1 MNTPS
6 LFQSQA
12 LIQIDEGAVLLK
24 HFVADNEV
32 ALLVEVNEV
41 IAVAPPRK
49 MQTQGGY
56 TMSVAMTNT
65 GQVGWVSDRKGYRY
79 SAVDPHAG
87 SYWPDMPALMLQM
100 ACDAALQAGYA
111 NFLPD
116 ACLVNV
122 YQVGAK
128 MALHQDSDER
138 DFSQPI
144 VSISLGLPAT
154 FLFGGLQR
162 SDKPKKILLEH
173 GDAVVWGG
181 PSRMH
186 FHGVAPLKFGNHP
199 LLGQQRINLTFRKAL

>member
-1 MNTPS
+1 MNNLP

-12 LIQIDEGAVLLK
+12 LIQIDQGAMLIK
-24 HFVADNEV
+24 RFVGENEV
-32 ALLVEVNEV
+32 ALLVAVNE
-41 IAVAPPRK
+41 ILAVAPPRK
-49 MQTQGGY
+49 MMTQGGY

-79 SAVDPHAG
+79 SAVDPYAG
-87 SYWPDMPALMLQM
+87 SFWPDMPALMQQM
-100 ACDAALQAGYA
+100 ASDAALQAGYA

-122 YQVGAK
+122 YQIGAK
-128 MALHQDSDER
+128 MALHQDKDEQ

-181 PSRMH
+181 HSRMH
-186 FHGVAPLKFGNHP
+186 FHGVAPLKPGEHP